1 MFANEKLPDQ
11 HYGFKTLLIDYFNH
25 NNEKQSFCSTV
36 CISMRICLLQHLTH
50 TDFHWGHTY
59 PSCGMR
65 TRALGRSSIEEL
77 TMVSRKSP
85 SGWATW
91 FKKKKKRKQ
100 KAPHCQVSCSAPIYG
115 HVSLWPPPLQ
125 TDLENLP
132 HFQSK
137 WVVPSFDSC
146 DNSHRV
152 WPRSKHCLCPYSQNM
167 VMICT
172 KSSNV
177 FTYFTCLHY
186 PMPQSPM
193 AQHYPQ
199 NKFSMSQSCN

>member
-36 CISMRICLLQHLTH
+36 CISMRICLLRHLTH

-91 FKKKKKRKQ
+91 FKKKKRGSKK
-100 KAPHCQVSCSAPIYG
+100 PHIAKSPAQLLSMDMSLYGHLLYRLIWKICPISSQNELFPPLTHVIILTGSDRGASTACAPI
-115 HVSLWPPPLQ
+115 
-125 TDLENLP
+125 
-132 HFQSK
+132 
-137 WVVPSFDSC
+137 
-146 DNSHRV
+146 
-152 WPRSKHCLCPYSQNM
+152 PR
-167 VMICT
+167 T
-172 KSSNV
+172 W
-177 FTYFTCLHY
+177 
-186 PMPQSPM
+186 
-193 AQHYPQ
+193 
-199 NKFSMSQSCN
+199 